1 MPNYK
6 MNKEIESY
14 CKGTKKQ
21 EVQAERKVQTR
32 QSNFVL
38 SQTVALTKK
47 TKSCRQETLVVNL
60 EKGNNLRIHCSTTAF
75 ETVKKLIGSQIDN
88 SSTLEYLSNEDL
100 KGNIYIYIVK

>member
-6 MNKEIESY
+6 INKEIESY
-14 CKGTKKQ
+14 YKGTKKQ

-38 SQTVALTKK
+38 SKTVALTKK
-47 TKSCRQETLVVNL
+47 IKSCRQETLVVNL
-60 EKGNNLRIHCSTTAF
+60 EKGNNLRIHCRTTAF

-88 SSTLEYLSNEDL
+88 SSILEYLSNEDL
-100 KGNIYIYIVK
+100 KGNIYIVK